1 MHNNSRSY
9 WVESLIKWRFKLVS
23 ASIFPF
29 DHLNLSWARIILIYM
44 FLYSGCSGYPGA
56 IHGRSGTLKGLYFR
70 LIALIWYFRGDSLDL
85 GSPLLL
91 LDIKT
96 QCFLAVLNRIFN
108 RFEHTIYKIELILI
122 KAQKLLFRVFELIA
136 FLNIVNSFLH

>member
-9 WVESLIKWRFKLVS
+9 WVESLIKLRFKLVS
-23 ASIFPF
+23 GSIFPF
-29 DHLNLSWARIILIYM
+29 DHLNLSWARIILLYM
-44 FLYSGCSGYPGA
+44 FLYSGA
-56 IHGRSGTLKGLYFR
+56 IHGRSGTLKGLHFR
-70 LIALIWYFRGDSLDL
+70 LIALIWYFWGDSLDL